1 MLNIL
6 NNKIQSQWAFFGPKW
21 FCWLLVLIGFDI
33 WIIEGTLKFLEQR
46 DYGPVFIL
54 MERTALAY
62 QNKDY
67 FLMILLTPILSF
79 AIFCFFIY
87 FPSFMFLFSRT
98 FVDYYNIRGKRIIF
112 IYLLILT
119 SPIWYL
125 LILGV

>member
-54 MERTALAY
+54 MERTAFAY
-62 QNKDY
+62 QNKEY
-67 FLMILLTPILSF
+67 FLMLLLTPILSF
-79 AIFCFFIY
+79 IVLCFFIY

-98 FVDYYNIRGKRIIF
+98 FIEYYNFKGTKVVYLYLII
-112 IYLLILT
+112 LL

>member
-33 WIIEGTLKFLEQR
+33 WIIEGTLKFLEQ
-46 DYGPVFIL
+46 
-54 MERTALAY
+54 
-62 QNKDY
+62 QDY

-98 FVDYYNIRGKRIIF
+98 FVDYYNIQGKKIIF

>member
-6 NNKIQSQWAFFGPKW
+6 NNKILSQWAFFGPKW

-54 MERTALAY
+54 MEHTAFAY
-62 QNKDY
+62 KNKEY
-67 FLMILLTPILSF
+67 FLMLLLTPILSF
-79 AIFCFFIY
+79 IVLCFFIY

-98 FVDYYNIRGKRIIF
+98 FIEYYNFKGTKVVYLYLII
-112 IYLLILT
+112 LL